1 MHYSG
6 KTWETIHKTDQ
17 RSAITH
23 VTPKEGE
30 RERERERERI
40 RNTEY
45 GIRNFISFRPW
56 PMKNTLSYANLH
68 HHVLSMNYQIYDIQ
82 LN

>member
-1 MHYSG
+1 MFY
-6 KTWETIHKTDQ
+6 KTLCQ
-17 RSAITH
+17 GSLYCSCSAIPER
-23 VTPKEGE
+23 V
-30 RERERERERI
+30 REREGGRERERI